1 VNGKFQIR
9 DIGRQ
14 PYGPVFKLQ
23 ERLVADR
30 LAGHI
35 PDTLILVEHDPV
47 YTLGRNADA
56 HNVVAPPA
64 ALREAGIE
72 VVRTTRGGDVTYHGP
87 GQIVG
92 YPILDLRAR
101 GEGVVWYVGR
111 LEEVLIRL
119 LAEYGIEGQRDRANR
134 GVWVRQEKVAALGVR
149 VTRGIT
155 MHGFALN
162 VTTDLRQYGGIIPC
176 GIRDRGVTSLDRL
189 VPGVTVESVKPRL
202 VEQFKIV
209 FGYLT

>member
-1 VNGKFQIR
+1 
-9 DIGRQ
+9 
-14 PYGPVFKLQ
+14 
-23 ERLVADR
+23 VADR
-30 LAGHI
+30 LARRV
-35 PDTLILVEHDPV
+35 PDTLILVEHDRV
-47 YTLGRNADA
+47 YTLGRNADEG
-56 HNVVAPPA
+56 NVVAAPA
-64 ALREAGIE
+64 ALKDAGIE
-72 VVRTTRGGDVTYHGP
+72 IVRTTRGGDVTYHGP

-101 GEGVVWYVGR
+101 GEGAVEYVGC

-134 GVWVRQEKVAALGVR
+134 GVWVGREKVAALGVR

-162 VTTDLRQYGGIIPC
+162 VTVDLQPFGGIIPC
-176 GIRDRGVTSLDRL
+176 GIRGRGVTSMARL

-202 VEQFKIV
+202 IEQFRIV
-209 FGYLT
+209 FRYQGEQDTRN